1 MRTPANPRPRR
12 NHAGAL
18 SLAAASAGFAVMAA
32 LRHAGIAAT
41 PGWSVLQSG
50 FEAGM
55 VGGCADWFAV
65 SALFRPIPS
74 RRWSLPHTDIIVRGR
89 AKLALG
95 IVDMVQNR
103 WLSPETLAEHLGRL
117 SASGFILDHLADPAT
132 RAQVLAAVR
141 ALLGRFAGSLDAP
154 EIAAFLDR
162 ALRDQLAGLDLGPT
176 LGPWLEARIVAGDT
190 RPLWDLLASSLAD
203 GAEQGAFQGPIRGML
218 ETAMADYKE
227 QGFWQQLKAS
237 AGELFFDYGEIA
249 ASLGNGFGRTLRA
262 IRQDPGHPLRAR
274 LDEQFTAFARK
285 LAGGDREAC
294 AMLEGVQRRLTEN
307 AELGPVLARILSR
320 LQETLQDQLRN
331 PGGELPR
338 LLDRLLEN
346 LVAELRREPEV
357 QARLD
362 AWVRRWILD
371 VATSNHHVI
380 GEMVQSALARLSD
393 RDLVAQIEEKVG
405 ADLQY
410 IRLNGAVVGSLV
422 GMALALVRLALG

>member
-1 MRTPANPRPRR
+1 MRRPAPARPRR

-18 SLAAASAGFAVMAA
+18 SLAAASAGFAVVAG
-32 LRHAGIAAT
+32 LRHAGLAAG

-89 AKLALG
+89 AKLSLG

-117 SASGFILDHLADPAT
+117 SASGFILDHLADPVV
-132 RAQVLAAVR
+132 RAQVLAAAR
-141 ALLGRFAGSLDAP
+141 DLLGRLAGSLDAP

-162 ALRDQLAGLDLGPT
+162 ALRDQLAGLDLGPA
-176 LGPWLEARIVAGDT
+176 LGAWLEARIAAGDT
-190 RPLWDLLASSLAD
+190 GPLWGFLASSLAD
-203 GAEQGAFQGPIRGML
+203 GAERGAFQGPIRGML
-218 ETAMADYKE
+218 ETAIADYKG

-237 AGELFFDYGEIA
+237 AGELFFDYDEVA
-249 ASLGNGFGRTLRA
+249 ASLGHGFAGTLRA
-262 IRQDPGHPLRAR
+262 VQRDPGHPLRAR
-274 LDEQFTAFARK
+274 LDGQFTAFARK
-285 LAGGDREAC
+285 LAGGDPEAC
-294 AMLEGVQRRLTEN
+294 ATLEGFQRRLSEN
-307 AELGPVLARILSR
+307 AELSPLVTRILAR
-320 LQETLQDQLRN
+320 LQETLQAQLRL
-331 PGGELPR
+331 PGGDLSR
-338 LLDRLLEN
+338 LLDRLLED

-362 AWVRRWILD
+362 AWVRRQVLEL
-371 VATSNHHVI
+371 ATSNHHLI
-380 GEMVQSALARLSD
+380 GDMVQSALLKLSD

-405 ADLQY
+405 PDLQY

>member
-1 MRTPANPRPRR
+1 MSIPIAVRPRR
-12 NHAGAL
+12 NRAGAL

-32 LRHAGIAAT
+32 LRHAGIARA

-74 RRWSLPHTDIIVRGR
+74 PRWSLPHTDIIVRGR
-89 AKLALG
+89 AKLSLG

-103 WLSPETLAEHLGRL
+103 WLSPATLAEHLVRL
-117 SASGFILDHLADPAT
+117 SASGFILDHLADPAV
-132 RAQVLAAVR
+132 RAQMVGAAR
-141 ALLGRFAGSLDAP
+141 DLLGRLAGSLDAP

-162 ALRDQLAGLDLGPT
+162 ALRDQVAGLELGPAFGT
-176 LGPWLEARIVAGDT
+176 WLEARIAAGDT
-190 RPLWDLLASSLAD
+190 RALWGFLASSLAD
-203 GAEQGAFQGPIRGML
+203 SAEQGAFQGPIRGML
-218 ETAMADYKE
+218 ETAVADYKG
-227 QGFWQQLKAS
+227 QGFWEQLKGG
-237 AGELFFDYGEIA
+237 AGELLFDYDQVA
-249 ASLGNGFGRTLRA
+249 LSLGSAFGRTLRA
-262 IRQDPGHPLRAR
+262 IQQDAGHPLRAR

-285 LAGGDREAC
+285 LACGDREAC
-294 AMLEGVQRRLTEN
+294 ATLEGLQRRLTEN
-307 AELGPVLARILSR
+307 AELGPVLAGILAR
-320 LQETLQDQLRN
+320 LQGTLLDQLRD
-331 PGGELPR
+331 PEGDLSR

-346 LVAELRREPEV
+346 LMAELRREPEV

-362 AWVRRWILD
+362 AWVRRGVLD
-371 VATSNHHVI
+371 LASANHHVI
-380 GEMVQSALARLSD
+380 GEMVGSALVKLSD

-422 GMALALVRLALG
+422 GMALALVRMALG